1 MRKNTWSRSPL
12 PCPGARI
19 NLWGITQIPKC
30 RVQLRDISSVRIC
43 QTFLLTRERNQDR
56 QNKKFMIY
64 WLLSGVVGPGR
75 DWGIFSNPARHL
87 HPFGNPIFSSLMSK
101 CSDKNHYLF
110 SSLTSFGWC
119 SLTWLRNLFQSR
131 SIISSMRSV
140 KFCISEIRHSMYP
153 WLTLLIKLMNICV
166 SNYCHHTGSS
176 STTGTW
182 SSFTCETTGQ

>member
-1 MRKNTWSRSPL
+1 MRKSTWSRSLL

-19 NLWGITQIPKC
+19 NLWGNTRNPRY
-30 RVQLRDISSVRIC
+30 RVQLRDIFSLRIF
-43 QTFLLTRERNQDR
+43 QTFLLSRERNHDR
-56 QNKKFMIY
+56 QKKKFMIY
-64 WLLSGVVGPGR
+64 SLLSDVVGPER
-75 DWGIFSNPARHL
+75 DSGIFSNPARHL
-87 HPFGNPIFSSLMSK
+87 HPFGNPTFSSLMSK

-110 SSLTSFGWC
+110 SSLISFGWC

-140 KFCISEIRHSMYP
+140 KFCISKIRHSMYRG
-153 WLTLLIKLMNICV
+153 LTLLIKLMNICV

-182 SSFTCETTGQ
+182 SSFTCETTGP